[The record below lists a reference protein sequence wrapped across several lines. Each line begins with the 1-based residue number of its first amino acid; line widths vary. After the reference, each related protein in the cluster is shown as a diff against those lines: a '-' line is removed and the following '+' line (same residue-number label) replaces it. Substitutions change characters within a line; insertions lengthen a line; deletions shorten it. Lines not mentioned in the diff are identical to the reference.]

1 MKRKKSCRL
10 ALLALA
16 VMCFLCFS
24 AQGLYAYTW
33 GNFRGNPENNGVT
46 SVALPTQADDATLY
60 WAKKI
65 GTGWDY
71 APSPPIIVD
80 DAIVF
85 FCSNIVYK
93 VDSVTGEVIQQGEL
107 DAASSSSWN
116 ITPPTYCDGSL
127 YVSLANGKLQV
138 MDLETM
144 TAGWLYQNENRG
156 QSNCPVT
163 YHDGYVYTGYW
174 RSSTSEADYVCVDA
188 ETGEEVWTLTHTGG
202 FYWAGCYVND
212 NYLLVGS
219 DDGEGD
225 ASTGE
230 GVARSSV
237 FYSVRSGNHS
247 DGGKAQVIDKIEGL
261 NGDIRSTVAF
271 VDEDGDGAGTA
282 YFASQGGS
290 FYGVPVDAEGNLD
303 EENMLEM
310 DLGGKVSCTP
320 VIYNGRAYVG
330 VQGKQG
336 QFVQTD
342 AENIELGHHID
353 VIDLEKGEVAYSCPT
368 QGCVQTSGLLTT
380 AYEETDGSVY
390 VYFIENY
397 VPGKV
402 RVIKD
407 KPGQTEMDSKSQFA
421 EILFTPAGEQVQ
433 YALGSAIC
441 DEYGTMYFKN
451 DSCYIMALGWSI
463 KKLEVTKEPDKTEY
477 NAGETF
483 DPAGM
488 VVTAT
493 YANGKT
499 RDVTE
504 YVEYSTDPLTED
516 DIEVTLTF
524 SHVMY
529 RDTDDGNNDNDQ
541 NNINQTVSP
550 LYTSVDISVTD
561 SVDHEAVAAV
571 TAKINGLNG
580 RISEKSVAEARIAYE
595 QLTKEEQALVTNL
608 SALTAAE
615 TKIKENPFRDVKSGD
630 WYRDGVLFNYWNGLM
645 NGMETTVF
653 APDKNTTR
661 AQLVVILYR
670 YSGSPAVK
678 GGVPF
683 TDLTADW
690 YQNAVVWAYQNGI
703 VKGTSDDTFSPDA
716 MITREQMVTIFYRYC
731 DEYKGMDVSSVTSVS
746 SFPDAVEISPYA
758 MKPFQWAVKQ
768 GYIGGTTDG
777 GRIILAP
784 KGSATRAQIA
794 AVMMRFVL
802 SL

>member
-1 MKRKKSCRL
+1 MKRKKACRL
-10 ALLALA
+10 AFLVLV
-16 VMCFLCFS
+16 VMCFLSFS

-33 GNFRGNPENNGVT
+33 SNFRGNPENNGVT
-46 SVALPTQADDATLY
+46 SVALPTQADDTTLY

-65 GTGWDY
+65 GTGWSY

-80 DAIVF
+80 DAIVY
-85 FCSNIVYK
+85 FCSNRVYK
-93 VDSVTGEVIQQGEL
+93 VDSVTGEVIQEGEL

-116 ITPPTYCDGSL
+116 ITPPTYGDGNL

-144 TAGWLYQNENRG
+144 TAGWLYQNANKG
-156 QSNCPVT
+156 QSNCPVA

-174 RSSTSEADYVCVDA
+174 RSATADADYVCVDA
-188 ETGEEVWTLTHTGG
+188 KTGKEVWTLTHTGG

-219 DDGEGD
+219 DDGKGD

-230 GVARSSV
+230 GIAQSSV
-237 FYSVRSGNHS
+237 LYSVRSGNHS

-271 VDEDGDGAGTA
+271 VDEDGDGAGMA
-282 YFASQGGS
+282 YFVSQGGF

-303 EENMLEM
+303 EKNMLEI

-342 AENIELGHHID
+342 TENIELGHHID

-421 EILFTPAGEQVQ
+421 EILFTPAGDQAQ
-433 YALGSAIC
+433 YAIGSAIC

-451 DSCYIMALGWSI
+451 DSGYIMALGWNI
-463 KKLEVTKEPDKTEY
+463 EKLEVTEEPDKTEY
-477 NAGETF
+477 STGETF
-483 DPAGM
+483 DPSGM

-493 YANGKT
+493 YTNGKT

-516 DIEVTLTF
+516 DIEMTLTF
-524 SHVMY
+524 SRVMY

-541 NNINQTVSP
+541 NNINQPVSP

-561 SVDHEAVAAV
+561 AVDHEAVAAV
-571 TAKINGLNG
+571 IGKIQYLSG
-580 RISEKSVAEARIAYE
+580 RITEKNVADARNAY
-595 QLTKEEQALVTNL
+595 QNLTKEEQALVTNL

-615 TKIKENPFRDVKSGD
+615 AKIKENPFRDVGTA
-630 WYRDGVLFNYWNGLM
+630 WYRESVLFNYWNGLM
-645 NGMETTVF
+645 SGMETTVF
-653 APDKNTTR
+653 APDENTTR
-661 AQLVVILYR
+661 AQLVAILYR
-670 YSGSPAVK
+670 YSGSPAVN
-678 GGVPF
+678 GSSPF
-683 TDLTADW
+683 TDLKADW
-690 YQNAVVWAYQNGI
+690 YRDAVIWAYQNGI
-703 VKGTSDDTFSPDA
+703 VYGTSATAFSPNDE
-716 MITREQMVTIFYRYC
+716 ITREQLVTIFYRYC
-731 DEYKGMDVSSVTSVS
+731 NEYKRMDVSSLTSVS
-746 SFPDAVEISPYA
+746 SFPDAGNISSYA

-768 GYIGGTTDG
+768 GYISGTNNGAGT
-777 GRIILAP
+777 ILEP
-784 KGSATRAQIA
+784 KGYATRAQIA
-794 AVMMRFVL
+794 SIMMRFVL